1 MLGIP
6 GNNLPVSFRRS
17 YIWLV
22 FIGILTC
29 YAFLIVPTVD
39 RLGIGWDEATDFEIA
54 QKYRTPWG
62 LLLGSTRDPSQVRL
76 PMFIGAL
83 GFYVWGESDLLLA
96 RYLTVLVGGLTLLG
110 IFVYGK
116 DRFSPAIGLLAAGL
130 LAINPFFLSF
140 ARMAFTESDIYL
152 SCTLTWLLVILSRL
166 QEKSSLGWAVL
177 AGICLGLAISSK
189 ATMLLVV
196 PVVVASYLLRQIFPL
211 KTAVACRM
219 SALRLVPVHSIWF
232 LSTAAFL
239 ALAAGV
245 LISWHLNLGA
255 YSGWFHVLNYSLV
268 WSCWLAVLA
277 WAVRDRASTVF
288 PIALSAFIV
297 SVGLLTFI
305 VIPPEHLTNSAIL
318 HELIS
323 RADQEMTFNPGFM
336 MELAALHF
344 FTVFLKSTPVLGLG
358 LLTGYVVSLMQWR
371 RPGLTL
377 PLLIGTA
384 YLFALLVLP
393 LGQTFYTIPLLP
405 VFSLLAAV
413 QLVRLISKTWRIS
426 LTLIVLGLIL
436 WSVEVILCYPDY
448 HLNGYQWLGA
458 RPFFGRSSIGYR
470 SIVYLPSDGVQQSME
485 WVDQHAKAGE
495 IVQMYVG
502 PWHIVRAL
510 APDPAYQIV
519 NGLSDRSV
527 SRPDYIMMEINST
540 LWPGGGSD
548 TLEGSVFRYPVNV
561 NMLHSEYEKVFSV
574 QRAYGIEMASVWKR
588 K

>member
-22 FIGILTC
+22 FIGILIG
-29 YAFLIVPTVD
+29 YAFLVVPTVD
-39 RLGIGWDEATDFEIA
+39 RLGIGWDEATDFEIS

-62 LLLGSTRDPSQVRL
+62 LLLGSTRDPSQARL

-83 GFYVWGESDLLLA
+83 VFYVWGESNLILA
-96 RYLTVLVGGLTLLG
+96 RYLSVLVGGLTLLA

-116 DRFSPAIGLLAAGL
+116 DRFSPPIGLLAAGL

-166 QEKSSLGWAVL
+166 QEKRSLGWAVL

-196 PVVVASYLLRQIFPL
+196 PVVVASYLLSQIFHPKSATESRL
-211 KTAVACRM
+211 N
-219 SALRLVPVHSIWF
+219 ALRLVPSYSIWF
-232 LSTAAFL
+232 WSAAAFL
-239 ALAAGV
+239 TLAAGV
-245 LISWHLNLGA
+245 LISSLLNLEA

-268 WSCWLAVLA
+268 CIFWLTVLA
-277 WAVRDRASTVF
+277 YAVRNRDSAV
-288 PIALSAFIV
+288 PPMALPAFIV
-297 SVGLLTFI
+297 SIGLLTFI
-305 VIPPEHLTNSAIL
+305 VIPPEHLTNSVIL
-318 HELIS
+318 HKLIS
-323 RADQEMTFNPGFM
+323 RADQEMTFIPGFM

-344 FTVFLKSTPVLGLG
+344 FIVLLKSTPVLGVG
-358 LLTGYVVSLMQWR
+358 LIAGYAVSLRQWH

-377 PLLIGTA
+377 PLMIGSA
-384 YLFALLVLP
+384 YLAVLLVLP

-405 VFSLLAAV
+405 IFSLLAAV
-413 QLVRLISKTWRIS
+413 QLMRLISKSWRIS

-436 WSVEVILCYPDY
+436 WGVEVILCYPDY

-470 SIVYLPSDGVQQSME
+470 SIVFLPSDGVQQSVE
-485 WVDQHAKAGE
+485 WVDQHVKAGQ
-495 IVQMYVG
+495 IVQLYVG
-502 PWHIVRAL
+502 PWHMVKAMV
-510 APDPAYQIV
+510 PDPAYKIV
-519 NGLSDRSV
+519 NGLTDRPIDE
-527 SRPDYIMMEINST
+527 PDYIVIDINST
-540 LWPGGGSD
+540 LWHGEGSD
-548 TLEGSVFRYPVNV
+548 TPAGSVFRYPVAV
-561 NMLHSEYEKVFSV
+561 NMLHREYEKVFSV
-574 QRAYGIEMASVWKR
+574 KRAFDIEMASVWKR

>member
-358 LLTGYVVSLMQWR
+358 LLAGYVVSLMQWR

>member
-239 ALAAGV
+239 ALATGV

-358 LLTGYVVSLMQWR
+358 LLAGYVVSLMQWR

>member
-96 RYLTVLVGGLTLLG
+96 RYLTVLIGGLTLLG

-358 LLTGYVVSLMQWR
+358 LLAGYVVSLMQWR

>member
-6 GNNLPVSFRRS
+6 VNNLPTSFRRS

-22 FIGILTC
+22 FIGILIG
-29 YAFLIVPTVD
+29 YAFLVVPTVD

-62 LLLGSTRDPSQVRL
+62 LLLGSTRDPSQARL
-76 PMFIGAL
+76 PMFIGAVV
-83 GFYVWGESDLLLA
+83 FYVWGESNLILA
-96 RYLTVLVGGLTLLG
+96 RYLSVLVGGLTLLG

-166 QEKSSLGWAVL
+166 QEKSLLGWAVL

-196 PVVVASYLLRQIFPL
+196 PVVVASYLLCQIFHPKSATESRL
-211 KTAVACRM
+211 N
-219 SALRLVPVHSIWF
+219 ALRLVPAYSIWF
-232 LSTAAFL
+232 WSAAAFL
-239 ALAAGV
+239 ILAAGV
-245 LISWHLNLGA
+245 LISNLLNLEA

-268 WSCWLAVLA
+268 WIFWLTVLA
-277 WAVRDRASTVF
+277 YAVRNRDSAV
-288 PIALSAFIV
+288 PPMALPAFIV
-297 SVGLLTFI
+297 SIGLLTFI
-305 VIPPEHLTNSAIL
+305 VIPPEHLTNSVIL
-318 HELIS
+318 HKLIS
-323 RADQEMTFNPGFM
+323 RADQEMTFSPGFM

-344 FTVFLKSTPVLGLG
+344 FIVLLKSTPVLGVG
-358 LLTGYVVSLMQWR
+358 LIAGYAVSLRQWH

-377 PLLIGTA
+377 PLMIGSA
-384 YLFALLVLP
+384 YLAALLVLP

-405 VFSLLAAV
+405 IFSLLTAV
-413 QLVRLISKTWRIS
+413 QLMRLISKSWRIS

-436 WSVEVILCYPDY
+436 WGVEVILCYPDY

-470 SIVYLPSDGVQQSME
+470 SIVFLPSDGVQQSVE
-485 WVDQHAKAGE
+485 WVDQHVKAGQ
-495 IVQMYVG
+495 IVQLYVG

-527 SRPDYIMMEINST
+527 SRPDYIMIEINST
-540 LWPGGGSD
+540 LWPGEGSD
-548 TLEGSVFRYPVNV
+548 TPEGSVFLYPVNIIK
-561 NMLHSEYEKVFSV
+561 LQSEYEKVFSV